1 MHTAIRGVTVFN
13 QDDPL
18 KYIYIVKSGYFA
30 SQVRLT
36 VNQKLQ
42 GLDPSDMLK
51 ESEESSG
58 KLASKSKNMSTKST
72 GKKHRLH

>member
-1 MHTAIRGVTVFN
+1 MIKGTTIFN

-18 KYIYIVKSGYFA
+18 KFIYIVKEGLFA

-36 VNQKLQ
+36 VNQKLK
-42 GLDPSDMLK
+42 GLDPSEMLK
-51 ESEESSG
+51 EAEETSG
-58 KLASKSKNMSTKST
+58 KLASKSKNMSTKSG